1 MWCYVFFY
9 VTFKYGVKGGSVYV
23 WLYSF
28 PSVLLYILMG
38 LTKCQIKHDKL
49 YFASTLDLEHQN
61 QQRTPLG
68 ELHISENKR

>member
-23 WLYSF
+23 WLYSLGF
-28 PSVLLYILMG
+28 
-38 LTKCQIKHDKL
+38 TKCQIKHDKL
-49 YFASTLDLEHQN
+49 YFALTLDLEH
-61 QQRTPLG
+61 QRTPLG